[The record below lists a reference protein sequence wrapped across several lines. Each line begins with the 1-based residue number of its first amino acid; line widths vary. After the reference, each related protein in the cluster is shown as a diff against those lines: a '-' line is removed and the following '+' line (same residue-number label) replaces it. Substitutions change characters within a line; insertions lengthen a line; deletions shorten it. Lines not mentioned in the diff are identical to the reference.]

1 MDLFVIDYLSELDLF
16 SSLDKSHLEKIAE
29 VTSSRSFSRGEI
41 IFLEDDPG
49 DKLFILR
56 EGWVKILK
64 ISPEGKEKTLAIL
77 GPGDCLGELAI
88 LDGKGRSGIAQT
100 LTDLE
105 TLQINSSDFSK
116 ILKESPHI
124 ALSLLPVLTSRLR
137 KANKEIEKLI
147 FQDVYHRILSYFF
160 ENGVPEGDS
169 LIIKRLPQREIASI
183 IGTSRETVSRL
194 LGELI
199 EEGLITMEKQFIIA
213 RKELLQHQLGDGTF
227 T

>member
-1 MDLFVIDYLSELDLF
+1 MRDVIIDYLSGLDLF
-16 SSLDKSHLEKIAE
+16 SSLDKNDLEKIAS
-29 VTSSRSFSRGEI
+29 VTSSRSFDKGDI

-100 LTDLE
+100 LTKLE
-105 TLQINSSDFSK
+105 ALQINSNDFSK
-116 ILKESPHI
+116 ILKNSPHI

-147 FQDVYHRILSYFF
+147 FQDVYHRLLSYFF
-160 ENGVPEGDS
+160 ENGVLEGES
-169 LIIKRLPQREIASI
+169 LFIKRLPQREIASI

-194 LGELI
+194 LGDLM
-199 EEGLITMEKQFIIA
+199 EEGLITMDKKFIIA
-213 RKELLQHQLGDGTF
+213 KQELLRHQLGDGTF